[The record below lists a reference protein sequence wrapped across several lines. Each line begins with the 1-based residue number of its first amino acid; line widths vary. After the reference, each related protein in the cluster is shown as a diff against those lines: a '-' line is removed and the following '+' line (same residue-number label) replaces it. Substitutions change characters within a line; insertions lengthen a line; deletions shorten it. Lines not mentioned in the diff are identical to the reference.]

1 MRIFI
6 TGGSGFIGGSLL
18 ELLVNSK
25 NYISTISRFDYER
38 LNSLDLVVRGDIG
51 QLNKN
56 NKLSTVVKGMLENTD
71 VIIHLA
77 GRAHIAS
84 DDSTNPLDEYR
95 KINRD
100 ATLSLA
106 RIAANSGVK
115 RFVFLSSIGV
125 NGNQNNK
132 PFTERDKPNPEEDYA
147 ISKYEAEQGLLNLS
161 KEFDMEVV
169 IIRPPLV
176 YGPNA
181 PGNFN
186 TLLRWVLKGVPLPFG
201 LIKNRRS
208 FIALDNL
215 TDFIIHCLNYKDT
228 PLACGQVFL
237 VSDGED
243 VSTSQFL
250 RKVSKAVRSKTILL
264 PIPTSI
270 LQLIL
275 RVIGKSNIA
284 ERLFDSL
291 QVDNSKAKELLNWQ
305 PIITMDK
312 QLKKIAKDL

>member
-6 TGGSGFIGGSLL
+6 TGGSGFIGGALL

-38 LNSLDLVVRGDIG
+38 LDSLDLVIRGDIG

-56 NKLSTVVKGMLENTD
+56 NKLSAAVKDVLENTD

-77 GRAHIAS
+77 GRAHIVA
-84 DDSTNPLDEYR
+84 DNSTNPLNEYR

-100 ATLSLA
+100 ATLALA

-250 RKVSKAVRSKTILL
+250 RKVSKAVKSKTILL

-270 LQLIL
+270 LQFIL
-275 RVIGKSNIA
+275 RVIGKGNIA

-291 QVDNSKAKELLNWQ
+291 QVDSSKAKELLNWQ

>member
-6 TGGSGFIGGSLL
+6 TGGSGFIGGALL

-38 LNSLDLVVRGDIG
+38 LDSLDLVIRGDIG

-56 NKLSTVVKGMLENTD
+56 NKLSAAVKDVLENTD

-77 GRAHIAS
+77 GRAHIVA
-84 DDSTNPLDEYR
+84 DNSTNPLNEYR

-100 ATLSLA
+100 ATLALA

-147 ISKYEAEQGLLNLS
+147 ISKYEAEQGLLVLS
-161 KEFDMEVV
+161 REVDMDVV

-186 TLLRWVLKGVPLPFG
+186 TLLRWVLKGAPLPFG
-201 LIKNRRS
+201 LIKNKRS

-264 PIPTSI
+264 PIPVNT
-270 LQLIL
+270 LQFIL
-275 RVIGKSNIA
+275 RVIGKGNTA

>member
-6 TGGSGFIGGSLL
+6 TGGSGFIGGALL

-38 LNSLDLVVRGDIG
+38 LDSLDLVIRGDIG

-56 NKLSTVVKGMLENTD
+56 NKLSAAVKDVLENTD

-77 GRAHIAS
+77 GRAHIVA
-84 DDSTNPLDEYR
+84 DNSTKPLNEYR

-100 ATLSLA
+100 ATMALA

-147 ISKYEAEQGLLNLS
+147 ISKYEAEQGLLVLS
-161 KEFDMEVV
+161 RDVDMDVV

-228 PLACGQVFL
+228 PLACNQVFL

-264 PIPTSI
+264 PIPVST
-270 LQLIL
+270 LQFIL
-275 RVIGKSNIA
+275 RVIGKGNIA

-305 PIITMDK
+305 PTITMDK
-312 QLKKIAKDL
+312 QLKKIAKNL

>member
-6 TGGSGFIGGSLL
+6 TGGSGFIGGALL

-38 LNSLDLVVRGDIG
+38 LDSLDLVIRGDIG

-56 NKLSTVVKGMLENTD
+56 NKLSAAVKDVLENTD

-77 GRAHIAS
+77 GRAHIVA
-84 DDSTNPLDEYR
+84 DNSTNPLNEYR

-100 ATLSLA
+100 ATLALA

-147 ISKYEAEQGLLNLS
+147 ISKYEAEQGLLVLS
-161 KEFDMEVV
+161 REVDMDVV

-201 LIKNRRS
+201 LIKNKRS

-264 PIPTSI
+264 PIPVNT
-270 LQLIL
+270 LQFIL
-275 RVIGKSNIA
+275 RVIGKGNTA

-312 QLKKIAKDL
+312 QLKKIAKNL

>member
-6 TGGSGFIGGSLL
+6 TGGSGFIGGALL

-38 LNSLDLVVRGDIG
+38 LDSLDLVIRGDIG

-56 NKLSTVVKGMLENTD
+56 NKLSAAVKDVLENTD

-77 GRAHIAS
+77 GRAHIVA
-84 DDSTNPLDEYR
+84 DNSTNPLNEYR

-100 ATLSLA
+100 ATLALA

-147 ISKYEAEQGLLNLS
+147 ISKYEAEQGLLVLS
-161 KEFDMEVV
+161 REVDMDVV

-186 TLLRWVLKGVPLPFG
+186 TLLRWVLKGAPLPFG
-201 LIKNRRS
+201 LIKNKRS

-228 PLACGQVFL
+228 PLACNQVFL

-264 PIPTSI
+264 PIPVST
-270 LQLIL
+270 LQFIL
-275 RVIGKSNIA
+275 RVIGKGNIA

-312 QLKKIAKDL
+312 QLKKIAKNL

>member
-1 MRIFI
+1 MNEDDK
-6 TGGSGFIGGSLL
+6 LL
-18 ELLVNSK
+18 KTLESV
-25 NYISTISRFDYER
+25 
-38 LNSLDLVVRGDIG
+38 
-51 QLNKN
+51 
-56 NKLSTVVKGMLENTD
+56 LENTD
-71 VIIHLA
+71 VVVHMA
-77 GRAHIAS
+77 GRAHIMV
-84 DDSTNPLDEYR
+84 DSSTSPLAEFR
-95 KINRD
+95 RINRD

-106 RIAANSGVK
+106 KIAAKSKVK
-115 RFVFLSSIGV
+115 RFIFLSSIGV
-125 NGNQNNK
+125 NGNQNSK
-132 PFTERDKPNPEEDYA
+132 PFTENDEPNPVADYA
-147 ISKYEAEQGLLNLS
+147 ISKYEAEQGLLSLS
-161 KEFDMEVV
+161 EETDMDVV

-186 TLLRWVLKGVPLPFG
+186 TLLRWVLKGAPLPFG
-201 LIKNRRS
+201 LIKNKRS

-264 PIPTSI
+264 PIPVNT
-270 LQLIL
+270 LQFIL
-275 RVIGKSNIA
+275 RVIGKGNIA

-312 QLKKIAKDL
+312 QLKKIAKNL

>member
-6 TGGSGFIGGSLL
+6 TGGSGFIGGALL

-38 LNSLDLVVRGDIG
+38 LDSLDLVIRGDIG

-56 NKLSTVVKGMLENTD
+56 NKLSAAVKDVLENTD

-77 GRAHIAS
+77 GRAHIVA
-84 DDSTNPLDEYR
+84 DNSTNPLNEYR

-100 ATLSLA
+100 ATLALA

-147 ISKYEAEQGLLNLS
+147 ISKYEAEQGLLVLS
-161 KEFDMEVV
+161 REVDMDVV

-186 TLLRWVLKGVPLPFG
+186 TLLRWVLKGAPLPFG
-201 LIKNRRS
+201 LIKNKRS

-250 RKVSKAVRSKTILL
+250 RKVSKAVKSKTILL

-270 LQLIL
+270 LQFIL
-275 RVIGKSNIA
+275 RVIGKGNIA

>member
-6 TGGSGFIGGSLL
+6 TGGSGFIGGALL

-38 LNSLDLVVRGDIG
+38 LDSLDLVIRGDIG

-56 NKLSTVVKGMLENTD
+56 NKLSAAVKDVLENTD

-77 GRAHIAS
+77 GRAHIVA
-84 DDSTNPLDEYR
+84 DNSTNPLNEYR

-100 ATLSLA
+100 ATLALA

-147 ISKYEAEQGLLNLS
+147 ISKYEAEQGLLVLS
-161 KEFDMEVV
+161 REVDMDVV

-186 TLLRWVLKGVPLPFG
+186 TLLRWILKGVPLPFG
-201 LIKNRRS
+201 LIKNKRS

-215 TDFIIHCLNYKDT
+215 TDFIIHCINYKDT

-264 PIPTSI
+264 PIPVST
-270 LQLIL
+270 LQFIL
-275 RVIGKSNIA
+275 RVIGKGNIA

>member
-6 TGGSGFIGGSLL
+6 TGGSGFIGGALL

-38 LNSLDLVVRGDIG
+38 LDSLDLVIRGDIG

-56 NKLSTVVKGMLENTD
+56 NKLSAAVKDVLENTD

-77 GRAHIAS
+77 GRAHIVA
-84 DDSTNPLDEYR
+84 DNSTNPLNEYR

-106 RIAANSGVK
+106 RIAAKSGVK
-115 RFVFLSSIGV
+115 RFIFLSSIGV
-125 NGNQNNK
+125 NGNQHSK
-132 PFTERDKPNPEEDYA
+132 PFTERDEPNPKEGYA
-147 ISKYEAEQGLLNLS
+147 ISKYEAEQGLLDLS
-161 KEFDMEVV
+161 REVDMDVV

-228 PLACGQVFL
+228 PLACNQVFL

-250 RKVSKAVRSKTILL
+250 RKVSKAVKSKTILL

-270 LQLIL
+270 LQFIL
-275 RVIGKSNIA
+275 RVIGKGNIA

-291 QVDNSKAKELLNWQ
+291 QVDNFKAKELLNWQ

>member
-1 MRIFI
+1 MRIFV
-6 TGGSGFIGGSLL
+6 TGGSGFIGSALL
-18 ELLVNSK
+18 KSIANTENV
-25 NYISTISRFDYER
+25 ISAISRSDFDC
-38 LNSLDLVVRGDIG
+38 LDSINLPIKGDIG
-51 QLNKN
+51 CLNEN
-56 NKLSTVVKGMLENTD
+56 GKLGKTLESVLENTD
-71 VIIHLA
+71 VVVHMA
-77 GRAHIAS
+77 GRAHMTV
-84 DDSTNPLDEYR
+84 DGSTSPLAEFR
-95 KINRD
+95 RINRD

-106 RIAANSGVK
+106 KIAANSGVK

-125 NGNQNNK
+125 NGSQNSK
-132 PFTERDKPNPEEDYA
+132 PFTETDDPNPKEDYA
-147 ISKYEAEQGLLNLS
+147 ISKYEAELGLLDLS
-161 KEFDMEVV
+161 KEVDMDVV
-169 IIRPPLV
+169 IIRSPLV

-201 LIKNRRS
+201 LIKNKRS

-215 TDFIIHCLNYKDT
+215 ADFIVHCLNYKDT

-264 PIPTSI
+264 PIPAST
-270 LQLIL
+270 LQFIL
-275 RVIGKSNIA
+275 RVLGKGNIA

-291 QVDNSKAKELLNWQ
+291 QIDNSKAKELLNWQ
-305 PIITMDK
+305 PITTMDK

>member
-6 TGGSGFIGGSLL
+6 TGGSGFIGGALL
-18 ELLVNSK
+18 ESLVNSK
-25 NYISTISRFDYER
+25 NYISTISRFDYES
-38 LNSLDLVVRGDIG
+38 LNSLDLVVKGDIG

-56 NKLSTVVKGMLENTD
+56 NKLSAAVKDVLENTD

-77 GRAHIAS
+77 GRAHIVA
-84 DDSTNPLDEYR
+84 DNSTNPLNEYR

-100 ATLSLA
+100 ATLALA

-264 PIPTSI
+264 PIPVNT
-270 LQLIL
+270 LQFIL
-275 RVIGKSNIA
+275 RVIGKGNTA

-312 QLKKIAKDL
+312 QLKKIAKNL

>member
-1 MRIFI
+1 MKFLV
-6 TGGSGFIGGSLL
+6 TGATGFIGRALVQ
-18 ELLVNSK
+18 ELIRKKFNVSIAIRQRTNLFNDQVKQFIFDDFSK
-25 NYISTISRFDYER
+25 NP
-38 LNSLDLVVRGDIG
+38 DLSSCLKDIDC
-51 QLNKN
+51 L
-56 NKLSTVVKGMLENTD
+56 
-71 VIIHLA
+71 IHLA
-77 GRAHIAS
+77 SKVHEVGRDNVS
-84 DDSTNPLDEYR
+84 DLDNYK
-95 KINRD
+95 KINTD
-100 ATLSLA
+100 FTVNLGKQAISA
-106 RIAANSGVK
+106 GVK
-115 RFVFLSSIGV
+115 KFIFLSSIGV
-125 NGNQNNK
+125 NGYQSEK
-132 PFTERDKPNPEEDYA
+132 PFLESDIPNPQGPYA
-147 ISKYEAEQGLLNLS
+147 ISKYEAELGLLDLASNNNL
-161 KEFDMEVV
+161 EVV

-201 LIKNRRS
+201 LIKNKRS

-215 TDFIIHCLNYKDT
+215 TDFIIHCINYKDT

-264 PIPTSI
+264 PIPVNT
-270 LQLIL
+270 LQFIL
-275 RVIGKSNIA
+275 RVIGKGNIA

-291 QVDNSKAKELLNWQ
+291 QIDNSKAKELLNWQ

-312 QLKKIAKDL
+312 QLKKIAKNL

>member
-1 MRIFI
+1 MRIFV
-6 TGGSGFIGGSLL
+6 TGGSGFIGSALL
-18 ELLVNSK
+18 KS
-25 NYISTISRFDYER
+25 ISNTENFISAISRSDCDC
-38 LNSLDLVVRGDIG
+38 LDSIDFPIKGDIG
-51 QLNKN
+51 HLNEN
-56 NKLSTVVKGMLENTD
+56 GKLGKILESVLENTD
-71 VIIHLA
+71 VVVHMA
-77 GRAHIAS
+77 GRAHMMV
-84 DDSTNPLDEYR
+84 DDSTSPLAEFR
-95 KINRD
+95 RINRD

-106 RIAANSGVK
+106 KIAARSKVK
-115 RFVFLSSIGV
+115 RFIFLSSIGV
-125 NGNQNNK
+125 NGNQNSK
-132 PFTERDKPNPEEDYA
+132 PFTERDEPNPVADYA
-147 ISKYEAEQGLLNLS
+147 ISKYEAEQGLLGLS
-161 KEFDMEVV
+161 EEVDMDVV

-186 TLLRWVLKGVPLPFG
+186 TLLRWILKGVPLPFG
-201 LIKNRRS
+201 LIKNKRS

-215 TDFIIHCLNYKDT
+215 TDFIIHCINYKDT

-264 PIPTSI
+264 PIPVNT
-270 LQLIL
+270 LQFIL
-275 RVIGKSNIA
+275 RVIGKGNTA

-312 QLKKIAKDL
+312 QLKKIAKNL

>member
-6 TGGSGFIGGSLL
+6 TGGSGFIGEALL
-18 ELLVNSK
+18 QSLVNSK
-25 NYISTISRFDYER
+25 NYISTISRFDHES

-56 NKLSTVVKGMLENTD
+56 NKLSAVVREVLENTD

-77 GRAHIAS
+77 GRAHIVA
-84 DDSTNPLDEYR
+84 DNSTNPLNEYR

-125 NGNQNNK
+125 NGNQNSK
-132 PFTERDKPNPEEDYA
+132 PFTERDEPNPKEAYA
-147 ISKYEAEQGLLNLS
+147 ISKYEAEQGLLDLS
-161 KEFDMEVV
+161 REVDMDVV

-201 LIKNRRS
+201 LIKNKRS

-264 PIPTSI
+264 PIPTSV

-275 RVIGKSNIA
+275 RVIGKGNIE